1 MALDTSKTYRP
12 DELASYVG
20 GVNETW
26 DKKQFNVGGQQ
37 YEIQDIGGGMRK
49 VNPLGGGS
57 NGSYGTGSDANSYIQ
72 NAIKQMQD
80 ANKPIIS
87 SYQASI
93 PETQKRYADERT
105 RLEGEKVTVQD
116 RYKSLID
123 QIKGNQAAA
132 ETRQTLTTNNELGKR
147 GITSSSGLAQQEMT
161 NALNPITQQYT
172 GMLKDTGL
180 SQEADLKDISSKI
193 TDTTN
198 NETDALRAI
207 QNAIAQ
213 LNSGATTQ
221 GISLGTDLFKT
232 DQTLAAQKEAAAA
245 TARQQQIENA
255 LKTAQLGLEEKK
267 TNYEVNKPYYE
278 PKDAGISS
286 LLSLLNPGSSNNGS
300 YISEIGKSVVGFDSV
315 GRAIYSDGTRG
326 YTYGK
331 NSSYWNG

>member
-57 NGSYGTGSDANSYIQ
+57 NGNYGTGSDANSYIQ

-123 QIKGNQAAA
+123 QIKGNQATA

-221 GISLGTDLFKT
+221 GISLGTNLYNSDRTFDQNEILKNIQLASQKLNEKKADQPVFNQIGNTVYALDPNTGNVINSVTGLNKT
-232 DQTLAAQKEAAAA
+232 LNNNYYDNTATQKEA
-245 TARQQQIENA
+245 RPKFVGQI
-255 LKTAQLGLEEKK
+255 
-267 TNYEVNKPYYE
+267 
-278 PKDAGISS
+278 
-286 LLSLLNPGSSNNGS
+286 GS
-300 YISEIGKSVVGFDSV
+300 YSPGGQWYQTNDGWAPVVG
-315 GRAIYSDGTRG
+315 
-326 YTYGK
+326 
-331 NSSYWNG
+331 